1 MFRLSLQPTLCRL
14 QFVNAGFLAAGLF
27 HPKVDICEFCELI
40 DFGNGTDRASPF
52 CLFTGKF
59 RWHGA
64 NAMQFAN
71 PGSEPR
77 EARCTA
83 VVTQSP
89 ATQQLLRHVCFPKNR
104 KCFPRRLMNLPRSS
118 RPDRT
123 QHTQH
128 KVGPYYSYKWS
139 YISPV
144 YKCNWGYNPTYRS
157 SITPFIPGD
166 GAQFEIF
173 ESPSSPRR
181 RTPLH

>member
-14 QFVNAGFLAAGLF
+14 QCVNAGFLAAELL

-40 DFGNGTDRASPF
+40 DFGNGTDLVSPF

-104 KCFPRRLMNLPRSS
+104 QAHQSGLQHESWCLRRRLVNLPWSS
-118 RPDRT
+118 RPDRA
-123 QHTQH
+123 QHTQYE
-128 KVGPYYSYKWS
+128 VGSYYSYKWS

-144 YKCNWGYNPTYRS
+144 NVTGV
-157 SITPFIPGD
+157 ITLLI
-166 GAQFEIF
+166 GA
-173 ESPSSPRR
+173 P
-181 RTPLH
+181 